1 MYICYNQLLYY
12 QNIHIK
18 CNITINHEDK
28 FNYNLTRAVPCHDD
42 KFSCILFR
50 YYFTMSQI
58 TGHKH
63 VNIVKCLKITHV
75 FK

>member
-1 MYICYNQLLYY
+1 MRISLITTLL
-12 QNIHIK
+12 
-18 CNITINHEDK
+18 
-28 FNYNLTRAVPCHDD
+28 RAVPCHDD

-63 VNIVKCLKITHV
+63 VNHIVKCLKITHV